1 LNEGAMRIGARRRTC
16 LHDDKWRRSC
26 GQSFVCVAPFV
37 TACQAFE
44 ACVNGHFHLQ
54 SPSGV
59 EILLNCVW
67 LILGLSLISAWS
79 MLAWHTRAC
88 ESEGMLPSRR
98 LQFTAIL
105 LLVILLFPVISLTD
119 DIARCTAPRDAERA
133 LRLHDLLDGT
143 QPTAALLPS
152 AMAWMDALSV
162 VLRNGPSRP
171 VEQDAKLTALLQ
183 GTRLPIDSRPP
194 PASL

>member
-1 LNEGAMRIGARRRTC
+1 
-16 LHDDKWRRSC
+16 
-26 GQSFVCVAPFV
+26 
-37 TACQAFE
+37 
-44 ACVNGHFHLQ
+44 VNGHFHLQ
-54 SPSGV
+54 SASGV

-67 LILGLSLISAWS
+67 LVLGLSLISAWS
-79 MLAWHTRAC
+79 VHACRSHAC
-88 ESEGMLPSRR
+88 EPENLLPSRR
-98 LQFTAIL
+98 LQFTALL

-133 LRLHDLLDGT
+133 LRLHDPFDGA

-162 VLRNGPSRP
+162 VLQSGPARP
-171 VEQDAKLTALLQ
+171 VEQDAKLTALLS